1 MYGANTLLMSV
12 IPMGYAKIN
21 KTSAAAGF
29 LNFSNYMGAGMSGV
43 VTGAMSDYWGWNGIL
58 LVWIFYTLLGTGV
71 LWLRRVSK
79 RSAIG

>member
-1 MYGANTLLMSV
+1 MSV

-21 KTSAAAGF
+21 KTSAVAGF

-58 LVWIFYTLLGTGV
+58 AIWIFSTLLGASV
-71 LWLRRVSK
+71 LWIRRISK
-79 RSAIG
+79 GPNIG